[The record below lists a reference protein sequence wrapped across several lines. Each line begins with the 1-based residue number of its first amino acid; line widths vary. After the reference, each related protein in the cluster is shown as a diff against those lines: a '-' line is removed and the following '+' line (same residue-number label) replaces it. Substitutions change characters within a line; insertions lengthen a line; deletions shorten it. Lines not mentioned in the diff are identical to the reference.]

1 MARAVDLSALKARA
15 SAPPRESSPSQ
26 PSAGGNVVDV
36 SEETFQAEVLERSHQ
51 VPVVLDLWAEWC
63 GPCKQLSPVLE
74 KLAEEGGGSWIL
86 AKIDVDANPQI
97 AQALGVQGIPAVKA
111 VFQGQLVAEFTG
123 ALPEPDVRKWI
134 GALVEATAGAPPA
147 AGGAASAADEPPP
160 EDPRFTAIEDAVA
173 REDFASAERDLEKL
187 LAAEPGQVEAITM
200 LGQVRMLARLRQ
212 HPPDAIA
219 RADAGPSDVDA
230 QLAAADLEVAGGNV
244 AAGLNRLIELVR
256 RTAGDD
262 RDRARGR
269 LVELFT
275 AVGEDD
281 PEVAAARR
289 ALSAALF

>member
-15 SAPPRESSPSQ
+15 DAPPRRA
-26 PSAGGNVVDV
+26 PSAPTDGASGGAVVDV
-36 SEETFQAEVLERSHQ
+36 SEATFQAEVLERSLQ

-63 GPCKQLSPVLE
+63 GPCKQLGPVLE
-74 KLAEEGGGSWIL
+74 KLAVEGGGSWVL

-111 VFQGQLVAEFTG
+111 VYQGQLVAEFTG
-123 ALPEPDVRKWI
+123 ALPEPEVRKWI
-134 GALVEATAGAPPA
+134 DALVEA
-147 AGGAASAADEPPP
+147 AGGAAPPAGESEQPPP

-173 REDFASAERDLEKL
+173 REDYASAERDLQKL
-187 LAAEPGQVEAITM
+187 LAAEPGQPEATMM
-200 LGQVRMLARLRQ
+200 LGQVRMLGRIAQ
-212 HPPDAIA
+212 HTPDAIA
-219 RADAGPSDVDA
+219 RADAAPADVTA
-230 QLAAADLEVAGGNV
+230 QLAAADLEVATGNV
-244 AAGLNRLIELVR
+244 AAGLRRLVEVVR

-262 RDRARGR
+262 RNQVRER
-269 LVELFT
+269 LIELFT